1 MGQQQQKNK
10 TNINLVNALALHESL
25 CSSVLGLSSL
35 SAGPVFGRSQVLILL
50 FSMYHALVIPIITSF
65 SHLPIVFG
73 RLSLRK
79 IFGMSSGY
87 S

>member
-1 MGQQQQKNK
+1 MP
-10 TNINLVNALALHESL
+10 LLSMSL
-25 CSSVLGLSSL
+25 SVAQCWDLSSL
-35 SAGPVFGRSQVLILL
+35 SAGPVFGRSQLLILL

-73 RLSLRK
+73 RLSLGK